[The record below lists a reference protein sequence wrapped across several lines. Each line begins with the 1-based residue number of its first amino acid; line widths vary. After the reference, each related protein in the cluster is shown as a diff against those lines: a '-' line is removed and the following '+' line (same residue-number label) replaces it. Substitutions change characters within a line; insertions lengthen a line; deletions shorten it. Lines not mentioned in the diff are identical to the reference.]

1 MDVLDGD
8 LEAVE
13 GSRLEDL
20 DFFHEHGCEV
30 FEDNSVQGGEEGELM
45 RDEVFLVSG

>member
-13 GSRLEDL
+13 GTRLGDL
-20 DFFHEHGCEV
+20 DFFYEPGCEV
-30 FEDNSVQGGEEGELM
+30 FENNSVRGGEEGEHV
-45 RDEVFLVSG
+45 RDEVFLVGV